1 MNVERNSLKIQLK
14 FNGNFNEILME
25 IHFNSVEIS
34 MKHQFK
40 FQRNN
45 EVAISMKH
53 QFFENAVKIHFE
65 IKLQIEIGK
74 RN

>member
-1 MNVERNSLKIQLK
+1 
-14 FNGNFNEILME
+14 ME

-65 IKLQIEIGK
+65 IKLQIEIGN